1 VAGIHDGD
9 FRLTG
14 NQNLVIG
21 DISPEQRPAIEAV
34 LEKYGV
40 LAHTFEQT
48 ALRQNA
54 LACVALN
61 TCSQAFAEAERYLP
75 SLIDKMDVILRANN
89 LDKEIINIRMT
100 GCPNGCAR
108 PYLAEIGLVG
118 KSPGY
123 YNLYLG
129 GAFDGSRLNKLY
141 REMLDETA
149 FLNEIAPLL
158 QAFSRERERGEHFG
172 DFVIRKGIVQ
182 ATLLGTDFHAA
193 VF

>member
-1 VAGIHDGD
+1 
-9 FRLTG
+9 
-14 NQNLVIG
+14 
-21 DISPEQRPAIEAV
+21 
-34 LEKYGV
+34 
-40 LAHTFEQT
+40 
-48 ALRQNA
+48 
-54 LACVALN
+54 VALN

-182 ATLLGTDFHAA
+182 ATILGTDFHAA
-193 VF
+193 AS

>member
-1 VAGIHDGD
+1 
-9 FRLTG
+9 
-14 NQNLVIG
+14 
-21 DISPEQRPAIEAV
+21 
-34 LEKYGV
+34 
-40 LAHTFEQT
+40 
-48 ALRQNA
+48 

-129 GAFDGSRLNKLY
+129 GAYDGSRLNKLY

-182 ATLLGTDFHAA
+182 ATILGTDFHAA
-193 VF
+193 VS

>member
-1 VAGIHDGD
+1 
-9 FRLTG
+9 
-14 NQNLVIG
+14 
-21 DISPEQRPAIEAV
+21 
-34 LEKYGV
+34 
-40 LAHTFEQT
+40 
-48 ALRQNA
+48 
-54 LACVALN
+54 
-61 TCSQAFAEAERYLP
+61 
-75 SLIDKMDVILRANN
+75 MDVILRANN

-182 ATLLGTDFHAA
+182 ATILGTDFHAA
-193 VF
+193 VS